1 MSETS
6 PPEYRRDAV
15 KIAARPRPGAV
26 ALENIFFAFSTV
38 LIFAFG
44 IIVAEQI
51 DWSWTLVVYAVAFWL
66 IIAYLALPRLHRILT
81 AIYVPGYFIGRT
93 RTSDGLLGD
102 PVNLA
107 FNGSGAQIH
116 AAMQDAGWTLADP
129 VNVRS
134 SIAIIGSSLL
144 GRSYDRAPVSPL
156 VLFGASQ
163 AFAYQ
168 KEVAGSPSKR
178 HHIRFWRC
186 PVGWLLPGGH
196 QVDWLAAAT
205 YDKSVG
211 LSLFTLQ
218 VTHKIDKNIDVE
230 RDFVSESLL
239 HSDSR
244 IGLRRLENFS
254 TGYHSRNGG
263 GDVVTTDG
271 ALPIIDVG
279 ALPSSGVAP
288 APSEKRR
295 TRGTPSTAEVTA
307 EVTEAVSRAGERP
320 FSILAALVLSI
331 ASVAFSIQGQIQQ
344 LQSQHGE
351 MAQEYGSQAEAD
363 ATLWIAIAFVALA
376 HLLTIYLAWRTFK
389 GRRLA
394 RWLAIA
400 FVMLSQVSQ
409 MAQYLGSVRP
419 SVGAL
424 ASMGIGLL
432 IIYALTSQ
440 TAREWTTPTHGRA
453 QEPTE

>member
-1 MSETS
+1 MSENS
-6 PPEYRRDAV
+6 APEYRRDAA
-15 KIAARPRPGAV
+15 KITARPRPRAV
-26 ALENIFFAFSTV
+26 AVENVFFAFSTV

-44 IIVAEQI
+44 VIVAEQI

-66 IIAYLALPRLHRILT
+66 IIAYLALPRLHKILT

-93 RTSDGLLGD
+93 RTTDGLLGD

-116 AAMQDAGWTLADP
+116 AAMQGAGWTLADP

-134 SIAIIGSSLL
+134 SLAIIASSLFR
-144 GRSYDRAPVSPL
+144 RSYDRAPVSPL
-156 VLFGASQ
+156 VLFGATQ

-186 PVGWLLPGGH
+186 PDGWLLPGGDR
-196 QVDWLAAAT
+196 VDWLAAAT
-205 YDKSVG
+205 YDTSVG

-218 VTHKIDKNIDVE
+218 VTHKIDANIDVE
-230 RDFVSESLL
+230 RDFVSDSLL
-239 HSDSR
+239 HADPR

-271 ALPIIDVG
+271 ALPIVDVG
-279 ALPSSGVAP
+279 ALPASRS
-288 APSEKRR
+288 
-295 TRGTPSTAEVTA
+295 STADVTGDFRSDA
-307 EVTEAVSRAGERP
+307 TGDVTKAVTRAGERP
-320 FSILAALVLSI
+320 FSILAALLLSI
-331 ASVAFSIQGQIQQ
+331 TSVAFSIQGQIQQ
-344 LQSQHGE
+344 IQSERGDLALE
-351 MAQEYGSQAEAD
+351 FGSHIETEA
-363 ATLWIAIAFVALA
+363 AFWTAIALVALA

-394 RWLAIA
+394 RWLAIV

-440 TAREWTTPTHGRA
+440 TAREWTTPSHGRA